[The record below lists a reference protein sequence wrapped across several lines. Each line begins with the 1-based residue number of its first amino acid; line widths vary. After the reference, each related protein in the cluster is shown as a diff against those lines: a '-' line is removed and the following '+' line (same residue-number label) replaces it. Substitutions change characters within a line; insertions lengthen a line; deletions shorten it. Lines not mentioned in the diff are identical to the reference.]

1 MAEALGHGG
10 GVGHGVGAAAPARAA
25 SEVVAALLWFS
36 RSDATPHEGFWMTRF
51 EGKGVLVTGAASGI
65 GKATVARLHSEGAI
79 VVGIDLGADAPDSLA
94 GERFT
99 YQATDVLDAGA
110 VGAAVAAV
118 VAAAGRLDGVVHA
131 AGVAGGGPVHLLP
144 DEEWDRVVG
153 VNLKGTFVV
162 SRAALAQ
169 MVQQERVAGERGAI
183 VNLASIEGIEGTA
196 GGSAYNASKGGVVLL
211 TKNTAIDYGP
221 SGIRANV
228 ICPGFIETPMF
239 DSVMG
244 MPGFEGPREAL
255 RHEHKLRRFGRA
267 DEIASVAAFL
277 LSADASFVSGQAI
290 AVDGGYTAGRDH
302 GVTELMGLGEQ

>member
-1 MAEALGHGG
+1 M
-10 GVGHGVGAAAPARAA
+10 
-25 SEVVAALLWFS
+25 S
-36 RSDATPHEGFWMTRF
+36 RF

-65 GKATVARLHSEGAI
+65 GQATVQRLLADGAT
-79 VVGIDLGADAPDSLA
+79 VVGVDLGPVAPTE
-94 GERFT
+94 GFT
-99 YQATDVLDAGA
+99 YRHLDVLDAAA
-110 VGAAVAAV
+110 VEAAVAAV
-118 VAAAGRLDGVVHA
+118 VVAAGRLDGVVHA

-144 DEEWDRVVG
+144 DDEWDRVVG
-153 VNLKGTFVV
+153 INLKGTFVV

-169 MVQQERVAGERGAI
+169 MVRQERVDGERGAI
-183 VNLASIEGIEGTA
+183 VNLASIEGLEGTA

-211 TKNTAIDYGP
+211 TKNIAIDYGP

-228 ICPGFIETPMF
+228 ICPGFIRTPMF

-277 LSADASFVSGQAI
+277 LSSDASFVSGQAI